1 MTTIYE
7 LTSWKYLFL
16 YLSASNCFSAECQ
29 QSRVPR
35 RKRLI
40 LVLTHIQRATSLSFL
55 NHDSSRFTQQT
66 IRTMASHHRRKSS
79 LDRASIESILKTGEP
94 AQPAAAPSPHVG
106 NSPNRASFAMAPPP
120 RPAIK
125 HTRALSY
132 TPRNSNRLSLSFP
145 VASST
150 NSSESSRP
158 TPTSS
163 RPTPTSSTIPSLPPT
178 PAEIPEASPNDSN
191 GFLVALAGQERRVL
205 ELKEELEK
213 AEADLVKL
221 KRKWA
226 LHEAQKKKAEV
237 KKVEQLQPLQ
247 AVVTTPNKE
256 EIPSTPRQ
264 SAEERRKAALT
275 SLETPKNSLDAPK
288 EVRRKFS
295 GQHMRALSLLS
306 PERSNFTQTFPPVQE
321 SRVEGSPMPKSATM
335 PDIIIP
341 KKMPPRSRNSYH
353 GGVTTGAKQIAEDFK
368 AGVWTFLE
376 DLRQATVGDEAVNG
390 TTTRSLDAHNGPAR
404 RGSKSSLLSNDKRR
418 SHSPRVESPRTW
430 DSLTGN
436 SPLLDAAGSLWT
448 DMDQSHP
455 SSRTP
460 LPGKKFRPLSLAA
473 PINDLDDDWSNWD
486 SPTPKSPRW
495 SGSTTLSDPATP
507 SHGSGE
513 DRTVKYDSSPSLPP
527 FIKTDEPRIMDQPTD
542 GSSSP
547 SRREDIQWPALDK
560 LSPGIIKGNLQRT
573 MSTIMKE
580 WEKSLTPPPG
590 EGDDP
595 MSTASGEKSSHDTAT
610 QDELVLMSR

>member
-1 MTTIYE
+1 MTALYE
-7 LTSWKYLFL
+7 LTSWKYLSL
-16 YLSASNCFSAECQ
+16 YLSASNLFSVECQ
-29 QSRVPR
+29 QQSHAPR
-35 RKRLI
+35 RKRLL
-40 LVLTHIQRATSLSFL
+40 LVLTHIQRATSFALL
-55 NHDSSRFTQQT
+55 DHDTSRYTQQT
-66 IRTMASHHRRKSS
+66 IHIMASHHRRKSS
-79 LDRASIESILKTGEP
+79 LDRVSIESILKSGDS
-94 AQPAAAPSPHVG
+94 AQPAAAPTTHVG

-145 VASST
+145 VAAGT
-150 NSSESSRP
+150 NSSDSSKP

-163 RPTPTSSTIPSLPPT
+163 RPTPTSSTVPSLPPT
-178 PAEIPEASPNDSN
+178 SAEFSDTSPSDSN

-205 ELKEELEK
+205 ELKEELAK

-221 KRKWA
+221 KRQWA
-226 LHEAQKKKAEV
+226 VHESKKKTAEI
-237 KKVEQLQPLQ
+237 KNVEQLQPLQ
-247 AVVTTPNKE
+247 AVVTPPSNE
-256 EIPSTPRQ
+256 EAPSTPRQ
-264 SAEERRKAALT
+264 SAEERRKSLLT
-275 SLETPKNSLDAPK
+275 SLETPRDSLDAPK

-321 SRVEGSPMPKSATM
+321 SGAEGSPLPKSTTM

-341 KKMPPRSRNSYH
+341 KKMAPRSRNSYH
-353 GGVTTGAKQIAEDFK
+353 GGGVTTGAKQIADDIK

-390 TTTRSLDAHNGPAR
+390 AADRSRLDAPQNHTLR
-404 RGSKSSLLSNDKRR
+404 RGSSDKSRR
-418 SHSPRVESPRTW
+418 GHSPRVDSPRTW

-436 SPLLDAAGSLWT
+436 SPLLDAAGWS
-448 DMDQSHP
+448 DMDQSRP
-455 SSRTP
+455 TPRTP
-460 LPGKKFRPLSLAA
+460 LPVKKSRPLSLAA

-486 SPTPKSPRW
+486 SPIPKSPRW

-507 SHGSGE
+507 SQGSLE
-513 DRTVKYDSSPSLPP
+513 DRNVKYDSSPSSPP
-527 FIKTDEPRIMDQPTD
+527 FIETDKHRIMDQSAD
-542 GSSSP
+542 GSNSP
-547 SRREDIQWPALDK
+547 LKGEIQWPTLDK
-560 LSPGIIKGNLQRT
+560 LSPGNIKGNLQRT

-580 WEKSLTPPPG
+580 WEKSITPPPG
-590 EGDDP
+590 DREDP
-595 MSTASGEKSSHDTAT
+595 MTNATEEKVSLDTAT

>member
-1 MTTIYE
+1 MTAICE

-16 YLSASNCFSAECQ
+16 YLSAANLFSVGCQ

-40 LVLTHIQRATSLSFL
+40 LVLTHIQRATSSPLSD
-55 NHDSSRFTQQT
+55 HDNSVRYPQQT
-66 IRTMASHHRRKSS
+66 ISTMASHHRRKSS
-79 LDRASIESILKTGEP
+79 LDRASIESILNSGES
-94 AQPAAAPSPHVG
+94 AEAAAAPAAHVG
-106 NSPNRASFAMAPPP
+106 NSPTRASFAMAPPP
-120 RPAIK
+120 RPAVK

-145 VASST
+145 VATST
-150 NSSESSRP
+150 NSSDSSRP

-163 RPTPTSSTIPSLPPT
+163 RPTPTSSTVPSIPPT
-178 PAEIPEASPNDSN
+178 PAEFSDASPTDPN
-191 GFLVALAGQERRVL
+191 GFLVALASQERRVL

-213 AEADLVKL
+213 AEAHLDKL
-221 KRKWA
+221 KKKWA
-226 LHEAQKKKAEV
+226 LHEAQRKRAER
-237 KKVEQLQPLQ
+237 KNVEQLQPLQ
-247 AVVTTPNKE
+247 AVVIPPNNE
-256 EIPSTPRQ
+256 EAPSTPRQ
-264 SAEERRKAALT
+264 SAEERRKSLLT
-275 SLETPKNSLDAPK
+275 SLETPKNSLEAPK

-306 PERSNFTQTFPPVQE
+306 PERSNFTQSFPPVQE
-321 SRVEGSPMPKSATM
+321 SKIEGSPLPRSTPM

-353 GGVTTGAKQIAEDFK
+353 AGVIPTGAKQIAADIRS
-368 AGVWTFLE
+368 GVWTFLE
-376 DLRQATVGDEAVNG
+376 DLRQATVGDEAVHG
-390 TTTRSLDAHNGPAR
+390 TPSRSRLDAPQTSTPRRGSSDRAR
-404 RGSKSSLLSNDKRR
+404 RG
-418 SHSPRVESPRTW
+418 HSPRESPRTW

-436 SPLLDAAGSLWT
+436 SPLLDAAGELWT
-448 DMDQSHP
+448 EMDH

-460 LPGKKFRPLSLAA
+460 LPVKKSRTLSLAA

-495 SGSTTLSDPATP
+495 SGSTTLSGPATP
-507 SHGSGE
+507 SPGSIE
-513 DRTVKYDSSPSLPP
+513 DRNVKYDSPSLPQ
-527 FIKTDEPRIMDQPTD
+527 FIKTNTHRIMDQSTD
-542 GSSSP
+542 GPNSP
-547 SRREDIQWPALDK
+547 SKQGEIQWPALDK
-560 LSPGIIKGNLQRT
+560 LSPGNIKGNLQRT

-590 EGDDP
+590 ERNGP
-595 MSTASGEKSSHDTAT
+595 MSNTTDEKVSAETAT